1 MTIMKSKILKH
12 KEVEHSWYQVDIGD
26 KVLGR
31 ACTQIANLLMGKN
44 KPDFTPHVDS
54 GAGVVVLNC
63 EKVKVTGNKATQKV
77 YKRFSGYPGGQ
88 KETPYEKMLE
98 KNPTYI
104 VRHAVKGMLPKNKL
118 GARMLKRLKL
128 YVGSEHDQ
136 TAQKPEEYKV

>member
-1 MTIMKSKILKH
+1 MKTKILKQA
-12 KEVEHSWYQVDIGD
+12 EVEHPWYLVDIGD

-31 ACTQIANLLMGKN
+31 AATQIANLLMGKN
-44 KPDFTPHVDS
+44 RADFTPHVDS
-54 GAGVVVLNC
+54 GGGVVVVNC
-63 EKVKVTGNKATQKV
+63 NKIRVTGNKASQKV

-88 KETPYEKMLE
+88 KETVYSKMFEKD
-98 KNPTYI
+98 PAYI

-136 TAQKPEEYKV
+136 AAQKPEEYKI